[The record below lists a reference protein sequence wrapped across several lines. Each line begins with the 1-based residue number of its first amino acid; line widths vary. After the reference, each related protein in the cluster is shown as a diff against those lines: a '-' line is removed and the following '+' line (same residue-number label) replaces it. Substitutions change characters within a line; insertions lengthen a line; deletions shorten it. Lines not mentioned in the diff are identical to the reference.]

1 MKVVSH
7 INATASA
14 DGVQEYASEKDT
26 SAREGE
32 SKKTMEKDWQCIR
45 NVKLWRVRVIIVA
58 LDNQQ
63 CVA

>member
-7 INATASA
+7 INARASA

-45 NVKLWRVRVIIVA
+45 NVKLWRVRVIM
-58 LDNQQ
+58 LH
-63 CVA
+63 